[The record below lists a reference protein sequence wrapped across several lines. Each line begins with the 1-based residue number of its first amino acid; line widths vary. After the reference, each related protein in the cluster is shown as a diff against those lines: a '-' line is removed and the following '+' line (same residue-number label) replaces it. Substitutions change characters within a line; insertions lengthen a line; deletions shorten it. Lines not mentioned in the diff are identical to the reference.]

1 MLLYGVQVWGCHH
14 KLEGLSQIQL
24 LALRILFGA
33 GLHHPKAS
41 LLMEADALPV
51 AWLARVRCAA
61 FWFRILSNP
70 LYEWRILRVAAM
82 ETIVSQ
88 CLKSFGWCV
97 VGAEEKQGLSS

>member
-1 MLLYGVQVWGCHH
+1 
-14 KLEGLSQIQL
+14 
-24 LALRILFGA
+24 
-33 GLHHPKAS
+33 
-41 LLMEADALPV
+41 MEADALPV

-82 ETIVSQ
+82 ETMEFGRTGIMKLQ
-88 CLKSFGWCV
+88 ECLKSFGWCV